1 VAVAVLALSTLVL
14 AATAPAS
21 VRVDSEALGVLDAIA
36 AALDES

>member
-1 VAVAVLALSTLVL
+1 VAIAVLALGPLVL

-21 VRVDSEALGVLDAIA
+21 VLVDSEALGVLDAIA